1 MADQRVVPPPPLN
14 EPLSRNN
21 GILSPIWANWFTQ
34 FYNRAGSSEVTPVT
48 DLEVSDAVD
57 SDTLPTVGIR
67 ATEDM
72 RVQSESPDPA
82 PGVGQARKQADD
94 ATALAAL
101 IVENAIPIARILSL
115 ETSRADDQPLAAS
128 DTPLARRAMDDPFL
142 IEAINFPAAQR
153 RYADEQF
160 PPCAFVNAIVN
171 GGCLSSHRAQF
182 SLSNTPTYGPVDL
195 LAVSA
200 AGTVG
205 AGTVK
210 QATGA
215 FTLTQTGAACWI
227 NGVTLSGGSESVT
240 FRHRIESNVAARFV
254 GKSAFF
260 SARTYHDIGSAKN
273 AVITISSADSADN
286 FGSITQIAQQTIS
299 IPNDNNFSLQ
309 FSIPDMGANAANG
322 LEISVEIDC
331 GAVTTKN
338 IYLGE
343 MQLTVGGKLREFEMR
358 PLQIDKMLV
367 WRYLR
372 PIVGLVAVANS
383 GSNMQVV
390 LPHPGMRATPTSWE
404 VTAALDMTDGY
415 TADFSQSG
423 PNIGTIHDSTPD
435 NSRADI
441 ALFSGLTSGR
451 FHIQRG
457 TSGKILASAEL

>member
-14 EPLSRNN
+14 EPLSRTN

-72 RVQSESPDPA
+72 RVQSESPDPS
-82 PGVGQARKQADD
+82 PGIGQALKKADD
-94 ATALAAL
+94 VAAL
-101 IVENAIPIARILSL
+101 VALIIDNAIPIARILSL
-115 ETSRADDQPLAAS
+115 ETSRADDQPAIAA
-128 DTPLARRAMDDPFL
+128 DTPLARRSMDDPFL
-142 IEAINFPAAQR
+142 IEALNFPAAQR

-160 PPCAFVNAIVN
+160 PPCAFVNAIIN
-171 GGCLSSHRAQF
+171 GGCLSSHRANF

-200 AGTVG
+200 TGTVG
-205 AGTVK
+205 AGTVQ

-215 FTLTQTGAACWI
+215 FTLTQTGAACFV
-227 NGVTLSGGSESVT
+227 NGATLSGGSEAIVY
-240 FRHRIESNVAARFV
+240 RHRIESSVAARFV

-260 SARTYHDIGSAKN
+260 SARAYHDIGSAKN
-273 AVITISSADSADN
+273 AVITISSADATDN
-286 FGSITQIAQQTIS
+286 FGAITQIAQQTIS

-309 FSIPDMGANAANG
+309 FSIPDMGTAAANG
-322 LEISVEIDC
+322 LEVEVKIVT
-331 GAVTTKN
+331 GAITSKV

-343 MQLTVGGKLREFEMR
+343 LQLTVGDKLRAFEMR
-358 PLQIDKMLV
+358 PLQADKMLV

-372 PIVGLVAVANS
+372 PCVGIIGVANS
-383 GSNMQVV
+383 GSNMQAV
-390 LPHPGMRATPTSWE
+390 LSHPGMRAAPTYST
-404 VTAALDMTDGY
+404 TASLDMTDGY
-415 TADFSQSG
+415 TADFSQSSG
-423 PNIGTIHDSTPD
+423 AVSIQENTAD
-435 NSRADI
+435 NGRVDI
-441 ALFSGLTSGR
+441 FNFSGLTSGR

>member
-1 MADQRVVPPPPLN
+1 MADQRIVPPPPIN
-14 EPLSRNN
+14 EPLSRGN
-21 GILSPIWANWFTQ
+21 GVLSPVWANWFTQ
-34 FYNRAGSSEVTPVT
+34 FYARAGASEVTPVT
-48 DLEVSDAVD
+48 DLEVADAVD
-57 SDTLPTVGIR
+57 SDTLPTLGIR
-67 ATEDM
+67 AAEDQ
-72 RVQSESPDPA
+72 RIQNENPNPS
-82 PGVGQARKQADD
+82 PGVGTAIRKADD

-115 ETSRADDQPLAAS
+115 ETSRADDQPTIAA
-128 DTPLARRAMDDPFL
+128 DTPNYRRPFDDPAML
-142 IEAINFPAAQR
+142 DALETPRPR
-153 RYADEQF
+153 RHADEQF
-160 PPCAFVNAIVN
+160 PPNGFVNAIVN

-182 SLSNTPTYGPVDL
+182 SLSNTATYGPVDL

-200 AGTVG
+200 TGTVG

-215 FTLTQTGAACWI
+215 FTLTQTGAACWV
-227 NGVTLSGGSESVT
+227 NGVTLSAGSETVI
-240 FRHRIESNVAARFV
+240 FRHRIESSVAARFV

-273 AVITISSADSADN
+273 AIITISSADASDN
-286 FGSITQIAQQTIS
+286 FGAITQIAQQTIS

-309 FSIPDMGANAANG
+309 FAIPNMGTAAANG
-322 LEISVEIDC
+322 LEIEVKIDC

-343 MQLTVGGKLREFEMR
+343 MQLTVGAKLREFEMR
-358 PLQIDKMLV
+358 PLQIEKWMV

-390 LPHPGMRATPTSWE
+390 LPHPGMRATPGSFE
-404 VTAALDMTDGY
+404 VTAALDFTDGY

-423 PNIGTIHDSTPD
+423 PNIGTIHDSTAD